1 VSCAGPRRE
10 RGLGWGAASLTRAA
24 AGLLAVA
31 LVAGGCGGA
40 TSLADAAQCRSEWV
54 DLAQLHGENGN
65 PGGPV
70 PALTR
75 RWEEVADEAARLAD
89 EATHEECGAKIA
101 GFAES
106 WDALEGFQ
114 YDLAEFDP
122 AADLNLAEIDREHY
136 LSLYDPP
143 IELPPRL
150 KRAFRIIRRETPPA
164 IVNLEPAL
172 EGAADLYLED
182 KTSVKAFL
190 QEARRIKRASVHI
203 RRMAD
208 PYDLIG
214 DAELHEE

>member
-1 VSCAGPRRE
+1 MGLL
-10 RGLGWGAASLTRAA
+10 GTLGWGVTPLTRAA

-31 LVAGGCGGA
+31 LVAGGCGDA
-40 TSLADAAQCRSEWV
+40 TSAPDAAECRSEWV

-75 RWEEVADEAARLAD
+75 RWEQVADEAARSAD

-101 GFAES
+101 GFAKS

-122 AADLNLAEIDREHY
+122 AADLHRAEIDREHY
-136 LSLYDPP
+136 LGLYDPP
-143 IELPPRL
+143 IDLPPRL
-150 KRAFRIIRRETPPA
+150 KGAFRIIRRETPPA
-164 IVNLEPAL
+164 IVDLEPAL
-172 EGAADLYLED
+172 EGAANLDLED

-190 QEARRIKRASVHI
+190 QEARRIKRTSVHI